1 MKLEST
7 WTKNNDI
14 GTREATFSLL
24 ARWKRNKW
32 KWWMHLEIIKFRKHI
47 SMHRN
52 RHFLHSFWGGDGI
65 TKEWND
71 TWSQYYKTF
80 SIFLFPIKFKGS
92 TKLQGDTIGNY
103 LIQHGT
109 IWGFLFPHNLS
120 ASNSNAPPI
129 KSSLLVEKQKFN
141 IIPFYICLQSS
152 LVWPVK
158 LTNNTGVRRTSGSA
172 DTNVQIINKKI
183 DAYVIWMNLYIPNI
197 KHVMSM

>member
-1 MKLEST
+1 MMNEFRNNQVQKTHLYAQEPSFSSLILRGRWNNKRMKWYMIAILQNFFPFSFSYKIQGLYET
-7 WTKNNDI
+7 PGRHNWQLPHPAW
-14 GTREATFSLL
+14 EA
-24 ARWKRNKW
+24 
-32 KWWMHLEIIKFRKHI
+32 
-47 SMHRN
+47 
-52 RHFLHSFWGGDGI
+52 
-65 TKEWND
+65 
-71 TWSQYYKTF
+71 
-80 SIFLFPIKFKGS
+80 
-92 TKLQGDTIGNY
+92 
-103 LIQHGT
+103 